1 MKITLRILQF
11 IVLAALVSPS
21 AFGAE
26 QGSVKIIRDGYGVPH
41 IYADKTYGL
50 FYGYGYAVAQDRLFQ
65 IEMIRRSAMGTVAEV
80 LGPDYL
86 SFDKNIRSSYDLRSI
101 RAQVEALPKERRD
114 ILDGYA
120 AGMNAWIAEVEKAPG
135 KYLPREYSDFGF
147 TPSHWTAVDVAMVFV
162 GAIAHRFSDFNTELE
177 NLAYLN
183 DLIARHGKE
192 TGWQIFNQTNWIN
205 DPTAPTTVP
214 GRNAGKFSERQD
226 MPTHLAGL
234 GGSTK
239 QKLILDKDGSYF
251 HGTEEQA
258 ADYRARELASSG
270 LSGPAGYPS
279 ASNIWVVGKN
289 KAKGVN
295 GVLLNGPQF
304 GWITPSYVYNVGLHG
319 AGYDLVGNAYFASP
333 AVFFGRNDKISW
345 GSTAGMG
352 DTVDIYAEKL
362 NPANPREYHY
372 NGAYK
377 SMDKRLEVIKVK
389 DSTPVTIEVLSTV
402 HGAVEQMDEANGV
415 AYSRKRTWEGRELE
429 TLMAFVDEN
438 TATDWDS
445 FMEAA
450 SRCAVSVNW
459 YFLDQAGNI
468 GYAIG
473 GHYPERPAGQDPR
486 LPASG
491 TGDMEWQ
498 GMKPFSTNAQVYN
511 PDTGYIVNWNNKPS
525 DDWDNADPWYFIWTK
540 ADRVN
545 ALSRELEAKDRLTV
559 KEVEK
564 VNEAGSFADVNVR
577 FFLPHLERAVAELP
591 DDAPEKRLVRLLTDW
606 DKQWTDKN
614 RDGYYDSPANAIMH
628 QWLTLMLEKTLKDDV
643 GGKFFYFY
651 ASPGYATEPMTASVN
666 VSPGAR
672 VLFNAL
678 QGKAAGVPQVYD
690 FFNGEDKD
698 MLIRRAL
705 TETRSALSNRFG
717 GNADDWLLPV
727 AKQIFRAYNFY
738 GIPQTTPE
746 HARAAYIN
754 MNRGSENNVVVMTD
768 KGITSKDVVAPGQSG
783 FIAPDGTEDKHFND
797 QMGLYES
804 FRYKPLPFS
813 EKEVKK
819 AAKSSIVLEY

>member
-1 MKITLRILQF
+1 MKKILS
-11 IVLAALVSPS
+11 ILAVSAALGIAS
-21 AFGAE
+21 AEADS
-26 QGSVKIIRDGYGVPH
+26 GSVKIIRDGFGVPH

-86 SFDKNIRSSYDLRSI
+86 SFDKKIRASYDLRSI
-101 RAQVEALPKERRD
+101 KAQVAALPKERRD

-120 AGMNAWIAEVEKAPG
+120 AGMNAWIAEVEKAPE
-135 KYLPREYSDFGF
+135 KWLPREYSEYGF
-147 TPSHWTAVDVAMVFV
+147 TPSKWTAEDVAMVFV

-214 GRNAGKFSERQD
+214 GRNAGKVAETRE
-226 MPTHLAGL
+226 MPTYLAGL
-234 GGSTK
+234 QGSSK
-239 QKLILDKDGSYF
+239 QRLLLDRDGSYF
-251 HGTEEQA
+251 EGTEEEA
-258 ADYRARELASSG
+258 EAYRAKELAATG

-279 ASNIWVVGKN
+279 ASNIWVVGKK

-362 NPANPREYHY
+362 NPDNPHEYLFD
-372 NGAYK
+372 GVYK
-377 SMDKRLEVIKVK
+377 PMDKRLEVIKVRGAA
-389 DSTPVTIEVLSTV
+389 PVTIEVWSSV
-402 HGAVEQMDEANGV
+402 HGAVEQMNEAEGV
-415 AYSRKRTWEGRELE
+415 AYTRKRTWEGRELA

-438 TATDWDS
+438 TATDWSS

-473 GHYPERPAGQDPR
+473 GHYPKRPEGQDPR

-498 GMKPFSTNAQVYN
+498 GLKPFSTNAQVYN

-525 DDWDNADPWYFIWTK
+525 DEWDNADPWYFIWTK

-545 ALSRELEAKDRLTV
+545 ALARELEAKDRLTV
-559 KEVEK
+559 KDVEK
-564 VNEAGSFADVNVR
+564 VNVAGSFADVNVR
-577 FFLPHLERAVAELP
+577 FFLPHLERAVASLP
-591 DDAPEKRLVRLLTDW
+591 DGAPEKRLVNLLTDW
-606 DKQWTDKN
+606 DKQWTDQD
-614 RDGYYDSPANAIMH
+614 RDGYYDSPANAVMH
-628 QWLTLMLEKTLKDDV
+628 QWLTIMLEKTLKDDV
-643 GGKFFYFY
+643 GDRFFYFY

-678 QGKAAGVPQVYD
+678 QGDEAGVPQVYD
-690 FFNGEDKD
+690 FFNGRDKD
-698 MLIRRAL
+698 ALIRKAL

-717 GNADDWLLPV
+717 GDSDQWLLPV
-727 AKQIFRAYNFY
+727 ARQIFRGYNFY

-746 HARAAYIN
+746 HAKAAYIN
-754 MNRGSENNVVVMTD
+754 LNRGSENNVVVMTD
-768 KGITSKDVVAPGQSG
+768 KGISSKDVVAPGQSG
-783 FIAPDGTEDKHFND
+783 FIAPDGTEHKHFND
-797 QMGLYES
+797 QMTLYEN
-804 FRYKPLPFS
+804 FRYKNLPFT
-813 EKEVKK
+813 EREVKK
-819 AAKSSIVLEY
+819 AAKSTIVLEY